1 MTELAPQGH
10 EFYPSFD
17 GFYDDFESIGLRGN
31 LKTTSYAYGFGKPS
45 ASQQRG
51 IVPFSQGLDVI
62 QQAPPGTGKTITFS
76 YGIVQQLDL
85 DSSVECQALVLH
97 LPRPWQ
103 GRLRNVYAGVSGRTY
118 REGKFILEAGVQ
130 VVGTPDR
137 IFDMLRRKTLD
148 PKDIKMIVLDQADD
162 MLTGTFTHKKTR
174 DTVMREF
181 RRCSCRI
188 LITTDQYARHLE
200 VQQAFVVKPCT
211 IQKRGIVP
219 FCRGLDVIEQAHPGT
234 EKTAACC
241 NGILQR
247 LDYGLNQCQALV
259 LTPRNDLAL
268 RTEKLMRAL
277 GKYLSVRVL
286 ACVGGASVHEDKFFK
301 LVLLSLALP
310 ALYLTCF
317 TGRHFAGIILRFSY
331 WTRLMNCLLIRDIF
345 VPLPSVQAGLFS
357 ATMSPKCL
365 VITRKFMNK
374 PARIFQKPPD
384 ELNLEGFNQFYVD
397 VDQDRW
403 KIEKITELYHSSCH
417 FC

>member
-1 MTELAPQGH
+1 MSHMTELAPQGH

-17 GFYDDFESIGLRGN
+17 EVYDDFESIGLRGN

-85 DSSVECQALVLH
+85 DSAK
-97 LPRPWQ
+97 
-103 GRLRNVYAGVSGRTY
+103 VYAGVSGRTY
-118 REGKFILEAGVQ
+118 REGKFILEAGVH

-200 VQQAFVVKPCT
+200 VQQAFVVVDYDLPADQPENYLHR
-211 IQKRGIVP
+211 IGRSGNFGKRGAAINFVA
-219 FCRGLDVIEQAHPGT
+219 RDG
-234 EKTAACC
+234 EKMLFDIQRSCQQ
-241 NGILQR
+241 ILMISSEH
-247 LDYGLNQCQALV
+247 LV
-259 LTPRNDLAL
+259 FNFLPEATIKSD
-268 RTEKLMRAL
+268 
-277 GKYLSVRVL
+277 GY
-286 ACVGGASVHEDKFFK
+286 KFK
-301 LVLLSLALP
+301 
-310 ALYLTCF
+310 
-317 TGRHFAGIILRFSY
+317 
-331 WTRLMNCLLIRDIF
+331 
-345 VPLPSVQAGLFS
+345 
-357 ATMSPKCL
+357 PKES
-365 VITRKFMNK
+365 TF
-374 PARIFQKPPD
+374 
-384 ELNLEGFNQFYVD
+384 
-397 VDQDRW
+397 
-403 KIEKITELYHSSCH
+403 
-417 FC
+417 

>member
-1 MTELAPQGH
+1 MGGSESSRLEQEVVTCGRDGIHLLGLAIAGFASAVASAVTCMVSVFQEHGGTCLLWVDSGGVTDMSHMTELAPQGH

-85 DSSVECQALVLH
+85 DSAK
-97 LPRPWQ
+97 
-103 GRLRNVYAGVSGRTY
+103 VYAGVSGRTY
-118 REGKFILEAGVQ
+118 REGKFILEAGVH

-137 IFDMLRRKTLD
+137 IFDMLRRKALD

-200 VQQAFVVKPCT
+200 VQQAGNFG
-211 IQKRGIVP
+211 KRGAAINFVA
-219 FCRGLDVIEQAHPGT
+219 RDG
-234 EKTAACC
+234 EKMLFDIQRSCQQ
-241 NGILQR
+241 ILMISSEH
-247 LDYGLNQCQALV
+247 LV
-259 LTPRNDLAL
+259 FN
-268 RTEKLMRAL
+268 
-277 GKYLSVRVL
+277 
-286 ACVGGASVHEDKFFK
+286 F
-301 LVLLSLALP
+301 LP
-310 ALYLTCF
+310 
-317 TGRHFAGIILRFSY
+317 
-331 WTRLMNCLLIRDIF
+331 
-345 VPLPSVQAGLFS
+345 
-357 ATMSPKCL
+357 
-365 VITRKFMNK
+365 
-374 PARIFQKPPD
+374 
-384 ELNLEGFNQFYVD
+384 E
-397 VDQDRW
+397 
-403 KIEKITELYHSSCH
+403 
-417 FC
+417 